1 LNIIRAGA
9 TIFVGCPDSKNLSD
23 LFGLGGETMTNEYEL
38 SKKKWLEAIKRWQAE
53 WRELVAETGIVPEIR
68 GTHGIMLVSGHGI
81 NGPAD
86 LRFRRRAKV

>member
-1 LNIIRAGA
+1 MWVVQTARTSL
-9 TIFVGCPDSKNLSD
+9 IF
-23 LFGLGGETMTNEYEL
+23 FGLGGETMTNEYEL

>member
-1 LNIIRAGA
+1 MNIIRATD
-9 TIFVGCPDSKNLSD
+9 TIFVSCPDSKNLSD
-23 LFGLGGETMTNEYEL
+23 LFWAWGETMTNEYEL

-53 WRELVAETGIVPEIR
+53 WRKLVVETSIVPEIR

-86 LRFRRRAKV
+86 LRFR